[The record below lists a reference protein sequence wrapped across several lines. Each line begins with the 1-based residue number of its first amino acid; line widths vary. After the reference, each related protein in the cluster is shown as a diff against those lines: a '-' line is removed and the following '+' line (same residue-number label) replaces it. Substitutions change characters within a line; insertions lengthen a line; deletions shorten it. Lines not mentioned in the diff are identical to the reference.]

1 MKFRLPGKPLERLM
15 EHSVETLTRLA
26 CIVGLIALA
35 VMVASILH
43 PGPLLIIFATSIGQ
57 AIGGFAL
64 LCYFLAVV
72 MDVKRSRRS
81 LPPPQS
87 RDAARSATKSG

>member
-15 EHSVETLTRLA
+15 AHSVENLTRLA
-26 CIVGLIALA
+26 CIVALVALA
-35 VMVASILH
+35 IMVASILH
-43 PGPLLIIFATSIGQ
+43 PGPLLVIFATSVGQ
-57 AIGGFAL
+57 AIGGFAV

-81 LPPPQS
+81 LPPQQPPDAS
-87 RDAARSATKSG
+87 R